1 MVLAEVK
8 PFEAIFC
15 YKCPMRFALSLLLA
29 LACLLRPAWAAAPTP
44 LEYGVAVE
52 AGNAW
57 AVKKWLDEGLPADF
71 MADRIGS
78 GLMIAA
84 WNGNLELIRLFL
96 DRGADIHLTNPFDE
110 QALQLAA
117 WRGHADAVRLLLE
130 RGARVN
136 RDGKRWSALHY
147 AVFAGHDEVA
157 RLLMAKGADVNA
169 RTPNDSTALMLA
181 AREGQADLAR
191 ALLEAGADTQPVNEW
206 GDNALAFAMRHKNY
220 GIARMVTNP
229 EEFARAVKRPES
241 FGTAKKSVL
250 APPEI
255 GEIVE
260 KMRQAQAEGRPTAEL
275 RKALHAAIALH
286 RHDSEVQTLKTKK
299 GKNGKPE
306 VLVITA
312 ERKQA
317 GRERAELLYE
327 AIKAGAAVTT
337 PAEASA
343 RADAPSEISGI
354 LERMQ
359 QEKGKKGRKRS
370 AAELRKELHE
380 AVARFRQEAQAEAAR

>member
-1 MVLAEVK
+1 
-8 PFEAIFC
+8 
-15 YKCPMRFALSLLLA
+15 
-29 LACLLRPAWAAAPTP
+29 
-44 LEYGVAVE
+44 
-52 AGNAW
+52 
-57 AVKKWLDEGLPADF
+57 
-71 MADRIGS
+71 MAR
-78 GLMIAA
+78 
-84 WNGNLELIRLFL
+84 
-96 DRGADIHLTNPFDE
+96 
-110 QALQLAA
+110 
-117 WRGHADAVRLLLE
+117 
-130 RGARVN
+130 
-136 RDGKRWSALHY
+136 
-147 AVFAGHDEVA
+147 
-157 RLLMAKGADVNA
+157 GADVNA

-206 GDNALAFAMRHKNY
+206 GDNALAFAMRNRNY
-220 GIARMVTNP
+220 GIAKMVSSA
-229 EEFARAVKRPES
+229 EEFAQAAKRPEA
-241 FGTAKKSVL
+241 FGAAKKSVL

-260 KMRQAQAEGRPTAEL
+260 KMRQAQAAGKPTGEL

-299 GKNGKPE
+299 GKGGKPE

-327 AIKAGAAVTT
+327 AVKAGAAVTT
-337 PAEASA
+337 PAEVAGSTGG
-343 RADAPSEISGI
+343 PSEISGI

-359 QEKGKKGRKRS
+359 KEKGRKGKKRS

-380 AVARFRQEAQAEAAR
+380 AVAKFRQEAQAEAAR

>member
-1 MVLAEVK
+1 
-8 PFEAIFC
+8 
-15 YKCPMRFALSLLLA
+15 MRAVLSLLL
-29 LACLLRPAWAAAPTP
+29 LVACLLRPAWAAPPTP

-52 AGNAW
+52 AGNTL
-57 AVKKWLDEGLPADF
+57 AVKKWLDEGLPPDF
-71 MADRIGS
+71 LADRIGS

-84 WNGNLELIRLFL
+84 WIGHLELIRLYL
-96 DRGADIHLTNPFDE
+96 DRGASIHFANRFDE

-130 RGARVN
+130 RGAAVN
-136 RDGKRWSALHY
+136 REGKQWGALHY
-147 AVFAGHDEVA
+147 AVFAGHADIA
-157 RLLMAKGADVNA
+157 RLLMAQGADINA

-191 ALLEAGADTQPVNEW
+191 ALLEAGADTKATNEW
-206 GDNALAFAMRHKNY
+206 GDSALAFAMRNKNY
-220 GIARMVTNP
+220 GIAKMVSHP
-229 EEFARAVKRPES
+229 EEFARAVKQPEA
-241 FGTAKKSVL
+241 FGAAKKSVL

-260 KMRQAQAEGRPTAEL
+260 KMRQAQAEGKPTEDL

-299 GKNGKPE
+299 GKGGRPE

-312 ERKQA
+312 DPKQA

-327 AIKAGAAVTT
+327 AVKAGAAVTT
-337 PAEASA
+337 PAEVAG

-354 LERMQ
+354 LERLQ
-359 QEKGKKGRKRS
+359 TEQGKKGRKRS

-380 AVARFRQEAQAEAAR
+380 AVAKFRREAEAEAAKPSATVRPE